1 MKVNILEDQ
10 EIYNAGLLAVYENQP
25 ALHFPLQVYPRWEE
39 DELLFCLSRYYLEF
53 SDTYQEI
60 ES

>member
-25 ALHFPLQVYPRWEE
+25 ALHFPLQVYPR
-39 DELLFCLSRYYLEF
+39 
-53 SDTYQEI
+53 
-60 ES
+60 